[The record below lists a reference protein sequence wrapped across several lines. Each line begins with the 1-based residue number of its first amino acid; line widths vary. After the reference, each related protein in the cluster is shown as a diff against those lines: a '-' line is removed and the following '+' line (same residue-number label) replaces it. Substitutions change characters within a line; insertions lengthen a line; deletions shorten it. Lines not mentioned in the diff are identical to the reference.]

1 MAGYPPPGARR
12 LVGGGKG
19 RGAGLEARAVWI
31 GTEELRQK
39 RRPCR
44 GLGLGLGLG
53 VGSGLGLGLGLGLGV
68 GLRLGSVT
76 LTITCRGARRAPA
89 DARREEYVL
98 VALGIVPG

>member
-19 RGAGLEARAVWI
+19 RGAALEARAVWI
-31 GTEELRQK
+31 GAEELRQE

-53 VGSGLGLGLGLGLGV
+53 LGSGSGSGLGLGLGLGL
-68 GLRLGSVT
+68 VT
-76 LTITCRGARRAPA
+76 LTLTLTCRGARRAPA
-89 DARREEYVL
+89 DAPREEYVL
-98 VALGIVPG
+98 VSLGVVPG